1 MVMLLKYIGNKNGGN
16 DMRMMPIAS
25 GSSGNCIY
33 VGSDDTHILIDAGI
47 SRKKIE
53 EGLNSIDL
61 SLKDIDAVFVTHE
74 HIDHIKGLGVMSRK
88 DGIPIYSTP
97 GTINGIAA
105 TTSLGDIDNSYYN
118 TIKADSDTR
127 IKDLVIHSFGVSHD
141 ANEPVAYNVTCDDK
155 KASVITDLGYYDD
168 YTISNLTGSDMMLV
182 EANHDIN
189 MLQLGSY
196 PYYLKQRILGDK
208 GHLSNETSA
217 RLINNLLNDHIK
229 GIYLGHLSKEN
240 NYDKLAYETVKLE
253 IDMSENEYKAGDIY
267 IEVANRSEP
276 SSLLEI

>member
-1 MVMLLKYIGNKNGGN
+1 MLLKYIGNKNGGN

-229 GIYLGHLSKEN
+229 GIYLGH
-240 NYDKLAYETVKLE
+240 
-253 IDMSENEYKAGDIY
+253 
-267 IEVANRSEP
+267 
-276 SSLLEI
+276 